1 MGDNKPISFTTGT
14 VGYNVGT
21 NLQGGSMHTVLPA
34 HFGIQ
39 GRTPGSTGLYLGSTG
54 NLHIAS
60 SGPTTGGL
68 IVTNITSA
76 NIRTVALTVGST
88 SYSSDARLKTDIMPL
103 SNALSTIA
111 QLTPSSYRMKN
122 SLDEEFIDTKINYG
136 LIAQDVYKVIP
147 ELVNGTTTG
156 NNTLGLDYNSLFVLT
171 MKALQELT
179 DEHNKLKEEFENFK
193 MVN

>member
-1 MGDNKPISFTTGT
+1 
-14 VGYNVGT
+14 
-21 NLQGGSMHTVLPA
+21 
-34 HFGIQ
+34 
-39 GRTPGSTGLYLGSTG
+39 
-54 NLHIAS
+54 
-60 SGPTTGGL
+60 
-68 IVTNITSA
+68 
-76 NIRTVALTVGST
+76 
-88 SYSSDARLKTDIMPL
+88 
-103 SNALSTIA
+103 
-111 QLTPSSYRMKN
+111 MKN

-193 MVN
+193 SGELNV